1 MLAHRCPLRP
11 SMLYLGHFA
20 DLGKRHIPPAF
31 IIRYI
36 YVAVVPN
43 IDHQCAICRNVIM
56 AWAVVKR
63 FVVC

>member
-1 MLAHRCPLRP
+1 MPPHRCPLRP

-20 DLGKRHIPPAF
+20 DLGNRHIPPAF
-31 IIRYI
+31 IIGYT

-43 IDHQCAICRNVIM
+43 IDHQRAICRNVIM